1 MGTLQR
7 LAGGRAGQESGLSL
21 KSQSREHTD
30 IVGGLSLIG
39 RERETSSAGHLNI
52 RIKIDFSKKHKAVSN
67 VSQDCS
73 GLEGRKGGRREN
85 KKWRLRFF
93 N

>member
-1 MGTLQR
+1 VGALQS

-21 KSQSREHTD
+21 RSQSREHTD

-39 RERETSSAGHLNI
+39 REKETSSFGHLNI

-67 VSQDCS
+67 LS
-73 GLEGRKGGRREN
+73 
-85 KKWRLRFF
+85 
-93 N
+93 